1 MRIPGHR
8 IVVLLGITLLMVLG
22 CQTPPGPLLEGE
34 GTSLD
39 SPAAA
44 RHPLMEGEACRTL
57 ENIDSLMWRQPD
69 SAFALLQA
77 FADSPEADS
86 LDRFE
91 EHYFQLLASELLYKN
106 YCEQSNRTELLK
118 AVAYYDSIA
127 GSPGAEARGVPVW
140 PFRRRD
146 ASHAFAQTTAF
157 LAARAHYIN
166 GVGCY
171 ERDSVVEACKEYLK
185 ALETMEERFAE
196 KELAGNKARFMA
208 LTCTHMTELFSDLY
222 MHDQTVYFGKR
233 SLDYFRQY
241 EAPPRHVAWM
251 LDELGAQYEMM
262 NSDDTAAV
270 YYCNALKILPDTNN
284 ITYRDIVTHLA
295 CLSYKKGGSP
305 STSLKTLKE
314 IATKAESDKEFFS
327 RCMNIG
333 EVFYHENLIDS
344 AWVYLSRVFHESQN
358 INSKKQAAEW
368 LVAICKAQDKSSEIL
383 EYADFLV
390 PFANQEEN
398 QGFVKSQLTEQYK
411 NYVQRKQEHV
421 HKQERKKSIMWTLT
435 IIGCLLVLL
444 SSVAI
449 LYYKNRK
456 KKQHLETQ
464 IETER
469 QAHKMQQ
476 KALSGRLR
484 KSNKALHDALKQLD
498 DKSDYKE
505 FQSGPRITQNY
516 ISFVETPICTHI
528 LETVCQQRFKSKI
541 GYLDYKEHALQ
552 KSQLQALRVA
562 ADEKMGRFT
571 IRLKKSYPSLT
582 EEDITYCCLYLL
594 DITDADIAALMQKAY
609 PTVCER
615 KRKIKRIVGE
625 DNNLG
630 ITLRNLPD

>member
-1 MRIPGHR
+1 MRMRILVHR
-8 IVVLLGITLLMVLG
+8 IVVLLSIMWMLAG
-22 CQTPPGPLLEGE
+22 CGTSPRPSPRGE
-34 GTSLD
+34 G
-39 SPAAA
+39 
-44 RHPLMEGEACRTL
+44 GACRTL
-57 ENIDSLMWRQPD
+57 VGIDSLMWQQPD
-69 SAFALLQA
+69 SAFALLID
-77 FADSPEADS
+77 FAGSPEADS
-86 LDRFE
+86 LDEFDL
-91 EHYFQLLASELLYKN
+91 HYFHLLLSELLYKN

-118 AVAYYDSIA
+118 AVGFFDSIA
-127 GSPGAEARGVPVW
+127 DLHGADTCGVSVW
-140 PFRRRD
+140 PFQRRD
-146 ASHAFAQTTAF
+146 ASHASAKTKAF

-166 GVGCY
+166 GVGYY
-171 ERDSVVEACKEYLK
+171 ERDSVVEACTEYLK

-196 KELAGNKARFMA
+196 KELVENKARFMA

-222 MHDQTVYFGKR
+222 LHEQAVYFGKR
-233 SLDYFRQY
+233 SLDYYSRY
-241 EAPPRHVAWM
+241 EASPRHVAWM
-251 LDELGAQYEMM
+251 LDELGAQHDMM
-262 NSDDTAAV
+262 DSDDTAAV
-270 YYCNALKILPDTNN
+270 YYNNALKNLPDTNS
-284 ITYRDIVTHLA
+284 ITYRDIETHLA

-305 STSLKTLKE
+305 LTTLITLKE
-314 IATKAESDKEFFS
+314 IASKAESDKEFFS

-344 AWVYLSRVFHESQN
+344 AWVYLSKVFHESQN

-368 LVAICKAQDKSSEIL
+368 LVAICKAQGKSSEML

-421 HKQERKKSIMWTLT
+421 HKQERKKSIMWAFT

-444 SSVAI
+444 SSIAI
-449 LYYKNRK
+449 LYYRNRK

-469 QAHKMQQ
+469 QVHKMQQ

-498 DKSDYKE
+498 DNSDYNE
-505 FQSGPRITQNY
+505 FQCTPSITQNY
-516 ISFVETPICTHI
+516 ISFVETPVCTHI

-541 GYLDYKEHALQ
+541 EYLAYKKYALQ

-571 IRLKKSYPSLT
+571 IRIKKRYPSLT

-630 ITLRNLPD
+630 VTLRNLPD